1 MTRACFKMISWY
13 STKEGKPWL
22 AGWKNTFREGFL
34 VTAKSCDLLRGRK
47 PIIFFAGSTRLK
59 VGPCYLQRLKPAI
72 LLDFFGTTSL
82 SLVASLPPDKSL
94 KSCPDTDLFLK
105 HALPATALGLH
116 FHPRK
121 RRLFFGSRL
130 LL

>member
-1 MTRACFKMISWY
+1 MTRACCKMISWY

-47 PIIFFAGSTRLK
+47 PIIYFAGSTRLK

-72 LLDFFGTTSL
+72 LSDFFGTTSL
-82 SLVASLPPDKSL
+82 SLVASLPSDKSL
-94 KSCPDTDLFLK
+94 KSCPDTSLVFVNSVFPEALK
-105 HALPATALGLH
+105 SWPDTCPSAGYTNC
-116 FHPRK
+116 K
-121 RRLFFGSRL
+121 ND
-130 LL
+130 